1 MPKRETIFDASLIMI
16 PRTRSGWLQLR
27 QRAGGHQVDSTARG
41 VTPFQAAQ
49 WGVFLHSEAGNRL
62 AQAQGLLGLLARE
75 LLAEIPRVM
84 ADFNS

>member
-1 MPKRETIFDASLIMI
+1 
-16 PRTRSGWLQLR
+16 LR

-49 WGVFLHSEAGNRL
+49 WGVFLHSEAGSRL
-62 AQAQGLLGLLARE
+62 AQAQALLGLLARE